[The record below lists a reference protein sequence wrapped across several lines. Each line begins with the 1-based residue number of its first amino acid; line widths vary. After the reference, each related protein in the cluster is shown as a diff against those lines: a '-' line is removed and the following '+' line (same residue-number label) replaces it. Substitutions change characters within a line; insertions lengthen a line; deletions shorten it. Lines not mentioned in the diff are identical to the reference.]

1 LFYFSV
7 IDIPN
12 IIFYNIA
19 KNKETK
25 QHVYYKIN
33 EHKIGRRHI
42 QMATATIPLKGSAS
56 MESKKVSISSKRQI
70 TIPQKFFTLLGFNTE
85 AECIM
90 RGNELVLRPVKE
102 NTSGEFAE
110 QILADLIRQGYS
122 GEELLEKFK
131 QAQRKVRPAVEAM
144 LAEAD
149 RVAESKSGGYSLED
163 VFGTEDEK

>member
-1 LFYFSV
+1 
-7 IDIPN
+7 
-12 IIFYNIA
+12 
-19 KNKETK
+19 
-25 QHVYYKIN
+25 
-33 EHKIGRRHI
+33 
-42 QMATATIPLKGSAS
+42 MATATIPLKGSAS

-90 RGNELVLRPVKE
+90 RGNELVLRHVKE

-110 QILADLIRQGYS
+110 QILANLIRQGYS

>member
-1 LFYFSV
+1 
-7 IDIPN
+7 
-12 IIFYNIA
+12 
-19 KNKETK
+19 
-25 QHVYYKIN
+25 
-33 EHKIGRRHI
+33 
-42 QMATATIPLKGSAS
+42 MATATIPLKGSAS

-102 NTSGEFAE
+102 NNRGEFAE

-131 QAQRKVRPAVEAM
+131 QTQRKIRPAVEAM

>member
-1 LFYFSV
+1 
-7 IDIPN
+7 
-12 IIFYNIA
+12 
-19 KNKETK
+19 
-25 QHVYYKIN
+25 
-33 EHKIGRRHI
+33 
-42 QMATATIPLKGSAS
+42 MATATIPLKGSAS

-90 RGNELVLRPVKE
+90 RGNELVLRSVKE
-102 NTSGEFAE
+102 NTIGEFAE

-131 QAQRKVRPAVEAM
+131 QTQRKIRPAVEAM

>member
-1 LFYFSV
+1 
-7 IDIPN
+7 
-12 IIFYNIA
+12 
-19 KNKETK
+19 
-25 QHVYYKIN
+25 
-33 EHKIGRRHI
+33 
-42 QMATATIPLKGSAS
+42 MAVVALKGGTS

-90 RGNELVLRPVKE
+90 RGNELILRPVKS
-102 NTSGEFAE
+102 NTGGEFAE

-131 QAQRKVRPAVEAM
+131 QAQKEVRPAVEAM

-149 RVAESKSGGYSLED
+149 RVAESGSGGYSLED
-163 VFGTEDEK
+163 VFGAEDEE